1 MSLSQK
7 LALAED
13 DARAAERD
21 RKESESRKRSRGG
34 ATTSGRGNRRRST
47 LTNNELDELM
57 GRPSATK
64 PGA

>member
-34 ATTSGRGNRRRST
+34 ATSGKGNRRRST

-64 PGA
+64 SGA